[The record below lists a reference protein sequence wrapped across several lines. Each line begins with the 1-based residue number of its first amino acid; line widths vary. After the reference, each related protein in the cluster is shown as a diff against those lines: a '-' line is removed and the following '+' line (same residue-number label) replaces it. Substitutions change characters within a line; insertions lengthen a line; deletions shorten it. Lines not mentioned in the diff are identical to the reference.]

1 MKYLKRTLWVLLAV
15 LILMVL
21 CAVAY
26 NMGIASV
33 IPVDLGRYK

>member
-26 NMGIASV
+26 NMG
-33 IPVDLGRYK
+33 VDLGRYK